1 MYIDRVIELPDSE
14 LAEETKHK
22 YLILKVGINESE
34 HIFKGASDDLKE
46 ADKIARQEKG
56 MVYRRFMSGKYG
68 EAISPFY
75 KSYTIM
81 KYTKT
86 STETVGNFKTLEEAI
101 AANNLDSA
109 FEAAHSL
116 KGVLGN
122 LALTPVYE
130 PVFEITELLRA
141 KSDVDYGPYLNK
153 ISEKKTELEKLLQ

>member
-86 STETVGNFKTLEEAI
+86 STETVGNFKTLEEADAYRI
-101 AANNLDSA
+101 KHSMREAPIQGMDFDHCYDPMYDVEFRKKRNQDENYRKKVHSS
-109 FEAAHSL
+109 FE
-116 KGVLGN
+116 
-122 LALTPVYE
+122 
-130 PVFEITELLRA
+130 R
-141 KSDVDYGPYLNK
+141 DD
-153 ISEKKTELEKLLQ
+153 